1 MGRALKYARGWRLF
15 WNQKPK
21 SGQKNPQQWAPRVSG
36 GPVLLLD
43 SVLLDDFDVSC
54 LRGHASVV
62 ARQRGRHAGDQED
75 ALLLAGAAR
84 REASRVVP
92 DVLGV
97 LGSHRTPEEISR
109 VGADV
114 DADDILILIAGAKCW
129 GQKRAVYF

>member
-1 MGRALKYARGWRLF
+1 MGRALKYAWGRRLF
-15 WNQKPK
+15 WSKKPK
-21 SGQKNPQQWAPRVSG
+21 SCQQNPEQWAPRVSG
-36 GPVLLLD
+36 APVLLLD
-43 SVLLDDFDVSC
+43 LVPLDDFDVSC

-62 ARQRGRHAGDQED
+62 PRQRSRHAVDQEE

-97 LGSHRTPEEISR
+97 LGPRRTPEEISR

-114 DADDILILIAGAKCW
+114 DADDILILSAGCW
-129 GQKRAVYF
+129 EQNRAVYIQG